1 MKSVA
6 TWPMSL
12 RGDGATLTPRGR
24 GRGVDIRICVTVR
37 QPPSGEVSTDGG
49 EAHPFAGWLQL
60 LKILSDILKPEG
72 TAG

>member
-1 MKSVA
+1 
-6 TWPMSL
+6 
-12 RGDGATLTPRGR
+12 
-24 GRGVDIRICVTVR
+24 VDIRICVTVR